1 MHVVN
6 CCRFMLYTLYFSY
19 VYFIFIFCR
28 QYEIKERAFRNQLLT
43 LSAVLP
49 ILQHHILLCRNFVS
63 TSNKYH
69 FLEIVSLMID
79 RLNTIVK
86 IPQPTK

>member
-1 MHVVN
+1 MN
-6 CCRFMLYTLYFSY
+6 LRFMLILQVDIYGYLSFY
-19 VYFIFIFCR
+19 FCR

-63 TSNKYH
+63 TSNKYY
-69 FLEIVSLMID
+69 FLEIVSLMLD

>member
-1 MHVVN
+1 MYI
-6 CCRFMLYTLYFSY
+6 YTIIN
-19 VYFIFIFCR
+19 FITFLFFFCR

-63 TSNKYH
+63 TSNKYY
-69 FLEIVSLMID
+69 FLEIVSLMLD